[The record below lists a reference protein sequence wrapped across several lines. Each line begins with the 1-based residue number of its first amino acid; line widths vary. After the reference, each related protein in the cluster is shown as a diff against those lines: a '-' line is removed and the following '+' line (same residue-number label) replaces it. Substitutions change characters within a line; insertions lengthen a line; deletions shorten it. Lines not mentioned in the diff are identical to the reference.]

1 MSFSWTVIC
10 HSPLFLYLSIY
21 LLATYTKVVKFTMR
35 KKIAR
40 QRITLQLYINNFP
53 PLKIAFIIPYWK
65 KYLLS
70 QNMYCCLVAELCP
83 TLCDPMDC
91 KIPGCPV
98 LHHHSPEFAQTHVFE
113 MVMPSSH
120 LILCSPLLL
129 NLSQHWGPFQWVS
142 SSHQMAK
149 VLELQLQHLS
159 FQWVFRVRV
168 DFL

>member
-1 MSFSWTVIC
+1 MDCYLSFSTFFI
-10 HSPLFLYLSIY
+10 SIY
-21 LLATYTKVVKFTMR
+21 LQLIPKLSNSQWE

-40 QRITLQLYINNFP
+40 QRITLQLHINNFH
-53 PLKIAFIIPYWK
+53 PLKIVFIIPYWK

-70 QNMYCCLVAELCP
+70 KNMYCCCVVAELCP

-91 KIPGCPV
+91 NIPGCPV
-98 LHHHSPEFAQTHVFE
+98 LHHHSPEFAQTYVIE

-120 LILCSPLLL
+120 FILYSPLLL
-129 NLSQHWGPFQWVS
+129 NLSQHWGLFQWVS

-159 FQWVFRVRV
+159 VQWVFRVRV